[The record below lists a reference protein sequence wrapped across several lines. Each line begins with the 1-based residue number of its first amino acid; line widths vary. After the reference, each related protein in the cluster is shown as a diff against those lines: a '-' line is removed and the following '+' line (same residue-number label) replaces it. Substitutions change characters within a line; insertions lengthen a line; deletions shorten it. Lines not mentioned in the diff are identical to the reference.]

1 MTQQS
6 QIMPSPTTAFA
17 ILPRLGRKLCGAL
30 FVLALPLLPLSAQ
43 ANGFMLQGTVNV
55 CASYQKADK
64 SWSPRYRAM
73 VAYMDGAHLN
83 KLMYGRIH
91 AADDDLFAIIVWRRG
106 EPTVIDLQ
114 QRQGLSTA
122 ATVLKDMKGKT
133 WQISRTWRRCSDH
146 F

>member
-6 QIMPSPTTAFA
+6 QITPPQTAVLALLQRF
-17 ILPRLGRKLCGAL
+17 RCKLCEAL
-30 FVLALPLLPLSAQ
+30 FVLTLTLLPLPAL

-55 CASYQKADK
+55 CASYQKADN
-64 SWSPRYRAM
+64 SWSPRYRAT
-73 VAYMDGAHLN
+73 VSYMDGAHLN
-83 KLMYGRIH
+83 RLMYGRMH

-106 EPTVIDLQ
+106 EPTIIDLQ

-122 ATVLKDMKGKT
+122 ATVLKDMQGKT